1 MIKKLIKEKQ
11 SINLIIKHLFFQT
24 KQIDFA
30 LKSLENRSKKLHE
43 ENKTYLEKKEFSKY
57 LSFFYKGDYEKES
70 GYYFPHN
77 YGVMLLGKKSENGS
91 YVGQFKNG
99 LFDGLGTK
107 EINDKTKYLENERL
121 NFYYSGEWFAD
132 KYHGLGQLKSELKI
146 LGIKWIEDTYGYF
159 YFGKLNGFGQKFLA
173 KKKSKKKD
181 GSSITGYFEF
191 NEIKNFFLRIVFENE
206 LIVPSKSGLYFFNK
220 DDENTLLHQFQSRDE
235 IDKLINQASSKDEKM
250 PNDCLDF
257 YKDYFNKEFKTD
269 KFKKLYLNII
279 MGMKIF
285 EIDIIRPRKS
295 EIKKNRKRYIEIFND
310 LLTQLEQSTKINEL
324 EKINQ
329 NLKNCFNEI
338 KN

>member
-1 MIKKLIKEKQ
+1 
-11 SINLIIKHLFFQT
+11 
-24 KQIDFA
+24 
-30 LKSLENRSKKLHE
+30 
-43 ENKTYLEKKEFSKY
+43 
-57 LSFFYKGDYEKES
+57 
-70 GYYFPHN
+70 
-77 YGVMLLGKKSENGS
+77 
-91 YVGQFKNG
+91 
-99 LFDGLGTK
+99 
-107 EINDKTKYLENERL
+107 
-121 NFYYSGEWFAD
+121 
-132 KYHGLGQLKSELKI
+132 
-146 LGIKWIEDTYGYF
+146 
-159 YFGKLNGFGQKFLA
+159 
-173 KKKSKKKD
+173 
-181 GSSITGYFEF
+181 
-191 NEIKNFFLRIVFENE
+191 
-206 LIVPSKSGLYFFNK
+206 
-220 DDENTLLHQFQSRDE
+220 
-235 IDKLINQASSKDEKM
+235 M